1 MFYRNFF
8 GPGYTI
14 FDVLVKAAA
23 NDDSEGSYVVAAGRR
38 TPNLERLID
47 RTNAWNILERRGFA
61 QKLLETRVI
70 DPATYVQI
78 LATNSFEPL
87 KRKLNELTPN
97 QATALASITRATLN
111 QELAQKRQ
119 KEKSWFGSVDPAN
132 ADRLI
137 ANRVID
143 VETKWDASQ
152 KTALISR
159 MLHEGLI
166 DENTA
171 NEAFRRQSIMPIV
184 NKLFLT
190 NKEKLAELLSSP
202 KALMDR
208 DASQFFSSQPTPPP
222 PSTGVEPSGTVE
234 QAIPLPREPSIT
246 TAPGQEPGPLLRP
259 SLAPRRE
266 SREPATNKSPVQ
278 KQVQEPEKQTKQKK
292 KVKVFKGYQYVGT
305 AGPLSRIHARRLNT
319 GRAVFGPGPFVQ
331 AIPIYEEVEVEE

>member
-14 FDVLVKAAA
+14 FDVLVKAAT
-23 NDDSEGSYVVAAGRR
+23 NGDSEDSYAVAVGRR
-38 TPNLERLID
+38 TKHLEKLID
-47 RTNAWNILERRGFA
+47 RTNTWSPPERHSFA

-78 LATNSFEPL
+78 LAKDSFEPL
-87 KRKLNELTPN
+87 KWKLNELTPD
-97 QATALASITRATLN
+97 QATDLASITRATLN
-111 QELAQKRQ
+111 QDLTQRSRREQ
-119 KEKSWFGSVDPAN
+119 SWYGRIDPVN
-132 ADRLI
+132 ADILI
-137 ANRVID
+137 ANRVIN
-143 VETKWDASQ
+143 VEKTWNAGQ
-152 KTALISR
+152 KAALISK
-159 MLHEGLI
+159 MLKDGLI
-166 DENTA
+166 DEKTA

-190 NKEKLAELLSSP
+190 DKEKLAELLSSSR
-202 KALMDR
+202 ALMDHH
-208 DASQFFSSQPTPPP
+208 ASQFFSSHPTPPP
-222 PSTGVEPSGTVE
+222 STDVEPSGAVT
-234 QAIPLPREPSIT
+234 QAIPLPQESSLAAP
-246 TAPGQEPGPLLRP
+246 PGQETGLPLQP
-259 SLAPRRE
+259 SPAPKRE
-266 SREPATNKSPVQ
+266 TREPATNKSPAQ